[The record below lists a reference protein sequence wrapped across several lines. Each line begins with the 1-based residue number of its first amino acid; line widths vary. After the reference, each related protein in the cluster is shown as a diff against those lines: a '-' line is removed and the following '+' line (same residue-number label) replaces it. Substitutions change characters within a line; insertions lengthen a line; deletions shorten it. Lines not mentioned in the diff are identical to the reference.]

1 MTAKTYD
8 ESAELSGMTDQER
21 RIIAAAQR
29 LFIEKGYAETS
40 MSDIAAEAGI
50 NRSALHYYFRTKE
63 KMFQA
68 VFGDII
74 ASVVPAVHDV
84 IVSDLPFPERIERIV
99 DMYMGIFIANP
110 GLPSFI
116 LKEIA
121 RDSAQLVSTART
133 LGIAEYG
140 CMIVADLTSEM
151 DSGSLRRVPL
161 STVFNTFYGLLLFPF
176 LSGGLFFRIFPD
188 SAQSD
193 ERIADWKR
201 NIVTQ
206 MSRLLLP

>member
-1 MTAKTYD
+1 MTAKTHGSSS
-8 ESAELSGMTDQER
+8 ETPVMSDQER
-21 RIIAAAQR
+21 RIVSAAQR
-29 LFIEKGYAETS
+29 LFIEKGYSGTS

-84 IVSDLPFPERIERIV
+84 IVSDLPFPERLEKIV
-99 DMYMGIFIANP
+99 DMYMGIFIENP
-110 GLPSFI
+110 GLPSFVI
-116 LKEIA
+116 RELA
-121 RDSAQLVSTART
+121 RDSAHLVSTAKS

-140 CMIVADLTSEM
+140 CRIVEDLTSEM

-161 STVFNTFYGLLLFPF
+161 DTVFNTFYGLLLFPF
-176 LSGGLFFRIFPD
+176 LSGGLFFRIFPGGTSCACLD
-188 SAQSD
+188 
-193 ERIADWKR
+193 DWKH
-201 NIVTQ
+201 NIVSQ
-206 MSRLLLP
+206 MSHLLLP